1 MQKGVNMINHIGEE
15 KYSKYG
21 TLSKIIE
28 QKSNYIVIEFQDEY
42 KTNLRT

>member
-28 QKSNYIVIEFQDEY
+28 QKTKKRFVIIC
-42 KTNLRT
+42 KKR